1 MFWRSSSSAAKS
13 GLGLSSIIFWWLRC
27 TLQSRSPKATTL
39 PWLSAMICTSTW
51 RGFCTARSKYMVLSP
66 KPLTDSR
73 CAMLNM
79 SAKSS
84 SDSDTRMPLPP
95 PPEEALIMMGQPMS
109 RACSSASST
118 SCSPFFVP
126 GTTGTPA
133 SIMVRR
139 AWLLLPMRSMT
150 SGAGPMKTMS
160 FSRHSL
166 AKVEFSDRKP

>member
-1 MFWRSSSSAAKS
+1 MRARSSSSSA
-13 GLGLSSIIFWWLRC
+13 GEGLSSIIFWWLRC
-27 TLQSRSPKATTL
+27 TEQSRSPSATTL
-39 PWLSAMICTSTW
+39 PWLSAIICTSTW
-51 RGFCTARSKYMVLSP
+51 RGFCTARSRYIVLSA
-66 KPLTDSR
+66 KAFTLSR

-95 PPEEALIMMGQPMS
+95 PPDDALIMMGQPIL
-109 RACSSASST
+109 RACSSASPT
-118 SCSPFFVP
+118 SWMPFFVP

-150 SGAGPMKTMS
+150 SGVGPMKAMS
-160 FSRHSL
+160 LSRHIF
-166 AKVEFSDRKP
+166 ANVEFSERKP

>member
-1 MFWRSSSSAAKS
+1 MRARSSSSSA
-13 GLGLSSIIFWWLRC
+13 GEGLSSIIFWWLRC
-27 TLQSRSPKATTL
+27 TEQSRSPRATTL
-39 PWLSAMICTSTW
+39 PWLSAIICTSTW
-51 RGFCTARSKYMVLSP
+51 RGFCTARSRYIVLSA
-66 KPLTDSR
+66 KAFTLSR

-95 PPEEALIMMGQPMS
+95 PPDDALIMMGQPIL
-109 RACSSASST
+109 RACSSASPT
-118 SCSPFFVP
+118 SWMPFFVP

-150 SGAGPMKTMS
+150 SGVGPMNAMS
-160 FSRHSL
+160 LSRHIF
-166 AKVEFSDRKP
+166 ANVEFSERKP